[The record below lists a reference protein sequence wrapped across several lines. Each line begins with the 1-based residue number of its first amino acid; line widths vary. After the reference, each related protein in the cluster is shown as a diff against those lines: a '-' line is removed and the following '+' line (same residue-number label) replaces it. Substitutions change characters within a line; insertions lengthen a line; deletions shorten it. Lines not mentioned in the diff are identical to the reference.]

1 MSFMFI
7 QKEGHGSEPVEMDV
21 LSEQPPLSDIIDFE
35 MYLELKPPERG
46 QKVAEI
52 KVKAFV
58 DRILDKRNIA
68 DTEMKSGCS
77 PFQLVYQ
84 KQYKILQ
91 AIKGL
96 DILKRTT
103 YDWFKKDQEA
113 IIKNK
118 TSRDPVQQE
127 EKNKIG
133 RSEALGEEHKEF
145 LIKKWEKG
153 DYDAVGKFI
162 LNNGENKETDDEKD
176 VGRGCFV
183 NYVQTNEENAEE
195 DSDDDSDADADEL
208 DENQPEDNYTNT
220 YLASIQIQL
229 RGGAKSEEV

>member
-7 QKEGHGSEPVEMDV
+7 QKEGHGSELVEMDV
-21 LSEQPPLSDIIDFE
+21 LSDQPPLSDIIDFE

-52 KVKAFV
+52 KVKAVV
-58 DRILDKRNIA
+58 DRSLDKRNIA

-145 LIKKWEKG
+145 LIKK
-153 DYDAVGKFI
+153 
-162 LNNGENKETDDEKD
+162 
-176 VGRGCFV
+176 
-183 NYVQTNEENAEE
+183 
-195 DSDDDSDADADEL
+195 
-208 DENQPEDNYTNT
+208 
-220 YLASIQIQL
+220 
-229 RGGAKSEEV
+229 

>member
-21 LSEQPPLSDIIDFE
+21 LSEQSPLSDIIDFE

-52 KVKAFV
+52 KVKAVV
-58 DRILDKRNIA
+58 DRSLDKRNIA

-96 DILKRTT
+96 DILKRTA

-145 LIKKWEKG
+145 LIKK
-153 DYDAVGKFI
+153 
-162 LNNGENKETDDEKD
+162 
-176 VGRGCFV
+176 
-183 NYVQTNEENAEE
+183 
-195 DSDDDSDADADEL
+195 
-208 DENQPEDNYTNT
+208 
-220 YLASIQIQL
+220 
-229 RGGAKSEEV
+229 